1 MTVFVLKKTNMLG
14 GNDSIE
20 IFDTKEKAMRELE
33 NKVDYQMIMNKN
45 LEHNVYELGDCV
57 ELIDVEEDYLCIRYR
72 ILECTV
78 Q

>member
-1 MTVFVLKKTNMLG
+1 MTVYVLKKTNFLG
-14 GNDSIE
+14 GNDGIE
-20 IFDTKEKAMRELE
+20 IFDTKEKAIRELE
-33 NKVDYQMIMNKN
+33 NKVDYQMIMNKD

-57 ELIDVEEDYLCIRYR
+57 ELIDAVENYLCIRYR